1 MLLFLSLLTSCNE
14 AGYALVSISPI
25 YGYTDGCNAVTLAG
39 HGFGDKLSATIGGA
53 AVPGFAASADKALLG
68 YQAGGTVPAGAHGFA
83 DIVLTSDGVAST
95 LSGTGGYY
103 YVECPAAG
111 TIVSVSPAAELAA
124 GVVVTL
130 DGCGLDAAAVTARI
144 VDAAGVAVG
153 ADMPLTT
160 VCGTGAVSFVAPA
173 LADGTYYL
181 EIVDLGTG
189 MVLSGAPCG
198 PIDSADTGS
207 SCTDY
212 SLTYGVAP

>member
-14 AGYALVSISPI
+14 AGYGLVSISPI
-25 YGYTDGCNAVTLAG
+25 YGYTDGCNAITLAG
-39 HGFGDKLSATIGGA
+39 HGFGAKLSATIGGSEITA
-53 AVPGFAASADKALLG
+53 FAAPGDKDLVG
-68 YQAGGTVPAGAHGFA
+68 YQAAGVVPAGAHGYA
-83 DIVLTSDGVAST
+83 DIVLTSDGASST

-111 TIVSVSPAAELAA
+111 TIVSVSQSTELTA
-124 GVVVTL
+124 GAVITL
-130 DGCGLDAAAVTARI
+130 EGCGLDAATVRARI
-144 VDAAGVAVG
+144 VDAADGATG
-153 ADMPLTT
+153 ADLALST
-160 VCGTGAVSFVAPA
+160 VCGKGAVSLVAPA

-181 EIVDLGTG
+181 ELVDVGTG

-198 PIDSADTGS
+198 PIDTADTAS